1 MVDVMHTRT
10 QLDKYFDIWGEVA
23 VDADGVVHVQG
34 DVIAGVALPEHMPVQ
49 FGQVTGDF
57 KMASPIQNN
66 LTSLVGCPHTVMG
79 SFRCVAPKIKTLEG
93 APKTVGKKC
102 VIASDSLMSLEHLPK
117 YGDTLLLRYTPH
129 LPLLRLVE
137 HPRVLWSYSP
147 QYGGM
152 EQGMAAT
159 HILRQYTGKGRGGAL
174 LACAAKLILNGY
186 RENAKW

>member
-1 MVDVMHTRT
+1 MVDIMHIRT
-10 QLDKYFDIWGEVA
+10 KLDKYFHYWGNVA
-23 VDADGVVHVQG
+23 VDAEGIVHVQG
-34 DVIAGVALPEHMPVQ
+34 DVIATDQIPEHMPVQ

-57 KMASPIQNN
+57 KMASPIQTQ

-79 SFRCVAPKIKTLEG
+79 SFRCVAPKLKTLEG
-93 APKTVGKKC
+93 APKSVGKKC
-102 VIASDSLMSLEHLPK
+102 VIASDNLMSLDHLPE

-152 EQGMAAT
+152 EQGMTAT
-159 HILRQYTGKGRGGAL
+159 HIIHKYTGQGKAGAL
-174 LACAAKLILNGY
+174 KAAGELIRAGY
-186 RENAKW
+186 KENARW